1 MSIGYYKGLGDKTE
15 CGGEVIEGDSTIS
28 WDGLIHSLEGHLATC
43 GKDLNS
49 YPIRG
54 GVSSFTNN
62 GRRVAGTLDSFS
74 GCPCSARLLP
84 SVTTASYEGEVSP
97 SLPSRAPAQSSP
109 LTAAGTGC
117 DERFRLIDYQ
127 RQPLG
132 PLQYALLQGNHC
144 IAVSR
149 LDGQGQTTRQDSP
162 TPTTLNLATSAPAPV
177 ME

>member
-1 MSIGYYKGLGDKTE
+1 MSIGYYIGLGDKTE

-43 GKDLNS
+43 GKDLKS

-54 GVSSFTNN
+54 GVSSVTNN

-74 GCPCSARLLP
+74 GCPCGARLLP
-84 SVTTASYEGEVSP
+84 SVTTASYEGGVSP
-97 SLPSRAPAQSSP
+97 SLPSQAPAQLAP
-109 LTAAGTGC
+109 LTPASTAC
-117 DERFRLIDYQ
+117 DERFHLIDSQ

-132 PLQYALLQGNHC
+132 PLQYAVLQGNQC
-144 IAVSR
+144 IAVGR
-149 LDGQGQTTRQDSP
+149 LDGQGQTTRQDNTSRN
-162 TPTTLNLATSAPAPV
+162 TLNLATSAPTPV